1 MLITMTRLSFMY
13 YVVLHGEDCLM
24 MFFLWKWLE
33 DIWSLSN
40 SRGTFDINSFV
51 RFVSLFKTKMKSK
64 ILSFEHGLQN
74 CYFCTSIY
82 STSIVF
88 SCYLMYII
96 KRRKIPS
103 PSPEIEFFPPAQN
116 SFKCNFILK
125 RLIS

>member
-1 MLITMTRLSFMY
+1 MFKTMTRHLFMY
-13 YVVLHGEDCLM
+13 YVVLHGEDCLI
-24 MFFLWKWLE
+24 MFFLLKWLE

-64 ILSFEHGLQN
+64 ILSFKQGLQN

-88 SCYLMYII
+88 SYYWMYII
-96 KRRKIPS
+96 KRRKISRLS
-103 PSPEIEFFPPAQN
+103 PKIEFFP
-116 SFKCNFILK
+116 SSTKLF
-125 RLIS
+125 